1 MRVLIAGL
9 LGAVAMFIWTSIAH
23 VATPLG
29 QIGFH
34 QVPGEA
40 AVLSAMRGA
49 IGERGGLYFF
59 PWTDMNAPDA
69 MEKAAEAMKTNPS
82 GLLLYTPAG
91 GASTNMTPQLV
102 AEFLKQLAQALIA
115 AWIVAQLA
123 GFARR
128 ALAVALIGVSASFA
142 TNVSYWNW
150 YGFPL
155 DYTMA
160 QIFIEIVSGV
170 LAGVVI
176 AYWLGRAASV
186 GPTSEDSE

>member
-9 LGAVAMFIWTSIAH
+9 LGAVAMFIWTAVAH

-29 QIGFH
+29 EAGIH
-34 QVPGEA
+34 EMPGEA
-40 AVLSAMRGA
+40 AVLGAMRGA
-49 IGERGGLYFF
+49 IGDRGGLYFY
-59 PWTDMNAPDA
+59 PWTDMNAPEA

-82 GLLLYTPAG
+82 GLLLYTPPG
-91 GASTNMTPQLV
+91 RGTTNMTPMLV
-102 AEFLKQLAQALIA
+102 VEFLKQLAQALIA

-123 GFARR
+123 AGFATR

-155 DYTMA
+155 DYTVA
-160 QIFIEIVSGV
+160 QIFVEIVSGI
-170 LAGVVI
+170 LAGLVI
-176 AYWLGRAASV
+176 AYWLSRPARA
-186 GPTSEDSE
+186 